1 MLRHLDSV
9 CVHNGQSV
17 NLSGTP
23 QFIGKV
29 GEEQMLEIEGKNEI
43 KSFKTGGGQHCHI
56 LHFRDIRGRRAER
69 TGEEEG
75 EAPNANRSCQLT
87 REISERVRRTA

>member
-29 GEEQMLEIEGKNEI
+29 GEEQMLEIEGKNEMVYEYDWMI
-43 KSFKTGGGQHCHI
+43 IGMFEEQS
-56 LHFRDIRGRRAER
+56 HFRFL
-69 TGEEEG
+69 
-75 EAPNANRSCQLT
+75 EACSQ
-87 REISERVRRTA
+87 